1 MNPYRVTIAH
11 AICNEF
17 GRATGGQPGNQSGEE
32 LKFREWYSS
41 GDGWDAVLRAKDKSK
56 RKLIADCAEKCVRNL
71 KIGYDQED
79 RYSLYDTV
87 QLEKFD
93 PDTLKIKVN
102 CDCSSLCTV
111 CANYAGY
118 YILRGTHTG
127 NMISRYKEA
136 GFKVLSSSKYTAHT
150 EKLKVGD
157 ILVREYGHAAIVV
170 NTIYAILNNQSMT
183 RYTTRATRAI
193 QSRLNDLE
201 NAKLKV
207 DGIYGIKTA
216 AAVRSYQEKNDLEV
230 DGIVGPQT
238 TKVLGMLYL

>member
-1 MNPYRVTIAH
+1 MSIYKVTIVH
-11 AICNEF
+11 AWANEF
-17 GRATGGQPGNQSGEE
+17 GRSTGGQPGNQGDE
-32 LKFREWYSS
+32 LKFQTWYSS

-56 RKLIADCAEKCVRNL
+56 RKLIADCAEKCVRNI

-79 RYSLYDTV
+79 RYSLYDAI
-87 QLEKFD
+87 QLEDFN
-93 PDTLKIKVN
+93 PDKLKIKVN

-111 CANYAGY
+111 CANYSGY
-118 YILRGTHTG
+118 YILRGTFTG
-127 NMISRYKEA
+127 NMIPRYKEA
-136 GFKVLSSSKYTAHT
+136 GFKILSSSKYTAHT

-170 NTIYAILNNQSMT
+170 NTIYALLNNQSMT
-183 RYTTRATRAI
+183 RYTTRATRSI

-207 DGIYGIKTA
+207 DGIFGAKTA
-216 AAVRSYQEKNDLEV
+216 LAVKAFQEKNDLEV

-238 TKVLGMLYL
+238 AKALGMIYL